1 MCFGTIQCSFFG
13 AELGTKVIDR
23 SCRSIWAVLLGNA
36 GAGLANSLWTSYASL
51 RKDSETLGN
60 QGMTD
65 THHEF
70 DLAAESQ
77 NQKNGPKTEE
87 LDSGDYFH
95 APERHWLVRFSV
107 VIFGIGLLA
116 GASATT
122 AASNTWIAFDTSV
135 MCVTLS
141 AGCVLIFFGVLWW
154 ITLRELKS
162 HSKARAALKR
172 YRVTSLYFWCG
183 LVIPVVI
190 ISVATYVL
198 IYHKEP
204 L

>member
-1 MCFGTIQCSFFG
+1 MRPRIF
-13 AELGTKVIDR
+13 
-23 SCRSIWAVLLGNA
+23 
-36 GAGLANSLWTSYASL
+36 SLKFLRWGL
-51 RKDSETLGN
+51 RKLRPDGESE
-60 QGMTD
+60 MTE
-65 THHEF
+65 THHDF
-70 DLAAESQ
+70 DLSAESPHQ
-77 NQKNGPKTEE
+77 NNGPKTEE

-122 AASNTWIAFDTSV
+122 AASNNWIAFNTSV

-141 AGCVLIFFGVLWW
+141 AGCVVTFFGVLWW

-172 YRVTSLYFWCG
+172 YRLTSLYFWSG

-198 IYHKEP
+198 IFHKEP